1 MRFRRSERINMK
13 GDRTVFKALTLIMQF
28 GINMLVPIF
37 LCSFAGLFIDRKFGT
52 GWAFIAGFFFGA
64 VVRGRNV
71 YIFAKDIMKSQSSDK
86 RHEKH

>member
-1 MRFRRSERINMK
+1 MRFRRRERRNMK

-52 GWAFIAGFFFGA
+52 GWVFIAGFFFGA
-64 VVRGRNV
+64 IVGGRNV
-71 YIFAKDIMKSQSSDK
+71 YIFAKDIMKSQGSDK

>member
-1 MRFRRSERINMK
+1 MK
-13 GDRTVFKALTLIMQF
+13 RQNSVIEAFSMIGQF
-28 GINMLVPIF
+28 GINMIVPIF

-64 VVRGRNV
+64 IVGGRNV